1 MRRLNITVVVLM
13 FMVVLI
19 VGVIAFI
26 LSYEG
31 RKKDETDNGQM
42 QQYQSLSYKLRTRK
56 REIERQINDLTA
68 QYEKLTVGE
77 TTVMLCVNHA
87 GTDLYEVAF
96 PLLKDYDAMFVV
108 REGAMPGD
116 SDCIN
121 AAQYSELVQSGWQPL
136 LGGNCPTNE
145 EKLKQWSKNLKTQL
159 NALRNQ
165 GLSVPTAY
173 YFFTGC
179 EDEFIPKVMAVLSEN
194 GINACNWPI
203 SGYVK
208 IVDFTEKSVMVAP
221 SYPIVESG
229 QSNAS
234 YILMTLQEGDA
245 VVVST
250 RNVSHTVLDDTQD
263 VSVDKYT
270 LMLDYLKENEL
281 DSTVKTFQQLV
292 DYREK
297 ISNDEQATS
306 ILAQIKTLQEDLE
319 QIDQEILDSITA
331 LQ

>member
-1 MRRLNITVVVLM
+1 MNPKMRRLNITVVVLM
-13 FMVVLI
+13 FMFVLI

-77 TTVMLCVNHA
+77 TTVMLCVTHA

-159 NALRNQ
+159 NALR
-165 GLSVPTAY
+165 
-173 YFFTGC
+173 
-179 EDEFIPKVMAVLSEN
+179 
-194 GINACNWPI
+194 
-203 SGYVK
+203 
-208 IVDFTEKSVMVAP
+208 
-221 SYPIVESG
+221 
-229 QSNAS
+229 
-234 YILMTLQEGDA
+234 
-245 VVVST
+245 
-250 RNVSHTVLDDTQD
+250 
-263 VSVDKYT
+263 
-270 LMLDYLKENEL
+270 
-281 DSTVKTFQQLV
+281 
-292 DYREK
+292 
-297 ISNDEQATS
+297 
-306 ILAQIKTLQEDLE
+306 IKG
-319 QIDQEILDSITA
+319 
-331 LQ
+331 